1 MAKPFPLQTLV
12 LLAKQKNDAAVKNLG
27 RLNQQ
32 HHSAEAKLQ
41 MLQQFRKD
49 YQEKFQEAV
58 SIGMSPVDLRNFQ
71 EFIYRLDQAIAQQQG
86 VLTHTSTSLESGREL
101 YRDTQRS
108 VQSFETLAQRHW
120 DAESKREAKAEQKAQ
135 DEYASRFAAR
145 KSIERL
151 NDEQEPTPSGVHHE

>member
-12 LLAKQKNDAAVKNLG
+12 MLAKQKNEAAIKNLG

-32 HHSAEAKLQ
+32 HHSAQAKLQ

-49 YQEKFQEAV
+49 YQDKFQSAA
-58 SIGMSPVDLRNFQ
+58 SNGMSPVDLRNFQ
-71 EFIYRLDQAIAQQQG
+71 EFIYRLDQAIDQQQA
-86 VLTHTSTSLESGREL
+86 VLNQSNATLKSGREL
-101 YRDTQRS
+101 YLDTQRN

-145 KSIERL
+145 KTIERL
-151 NDEQEPTPSGVHHE
+151 NDEQEPTPSGAHHE